1 MTTGQKQAPAQSQL
15 LRRNLVLVVSYLA
28 VMLIIAGAYAG

>member
-1 MTTGQKQAPAQSQL
+1 MITAQKQTPARNPL

>member
-1 MTTGQKQAPAQSQL
+1 MTTAPKHTPARNQL
-15 LRRNLVLVVSYLA
+15 LRRSLVLVVSYLA